1 MCDGSR
7 RGPAAT
13 LIVMSKEE
21 YLAAL
26 RPILER
32 ATGVASAQLRS
43 LRDAAKEADV
53 ALTIGVF
60 VGQDG
65 EGPFDVYAQFEGAD
79 VFALNQ
85 QFQKE
90 RHLFGVTWTEDGWE
104 PQVPARPRG
113 WSRDELEDVVVD
125 EVDRWV
131 RSLAPN
137 DPALEVLAYY

>member
-1 MCDGSR
+1 MRKSR
-7 RGPAAT
+7 IPTAT
-13 LIVMSKEE
+13 LAPMSKEE

-32 ATGVASAQLRS
+32 ATVAASVQLSS
-43 LRDAAKEADV
+43 LVDAAKEADV

-65 EGPFDVYAQFEGAD
+65 EGPFDVFAQFEGAD

-85 QFQKE
+85 RFQKE
-90 RHLFGVTWTEDGWE
+90 RHLFGVTWTEEGWE

-131 RSLAPN
+131 KVPAPTS
-137 DPALEVLAYY
+137 PPLEVLPYY

>member
-7 RGPAAT
+7 RDPAAT
-13 LIVMSKEE
+13 LTVMSKEE

-26 RPILER
+26 RPILES
-32 ATGVASAQLRS
+32 TTEVASAQLRS
-43 LRDAAKEADV
+43 LLDAAEEADV
-53 ALTIGVF
+53 TLTLGVF

-65 EGPFDVYAQFEGAD
+65 EGALDVYAQFEGAD

-85 QFQKE
+85 RLQKE

-104 PQVPARPRG
+104 PGVPARPRG

-125 EVDRWV
+125 EVELWV
-131 RSLAPN
+131 GTLVPN
-137 DPALEVLAYY
+137 GPALEVLAYY

>member
-1 MCDGSR
+1 
-7 RGPAAT
+7 
-13 LIVMSKEE
+13 MSKEE

-26 RPILER
+26 RPILEC
-32 ATGVASAQLRS
+32 AMGTASAQLRS

-85 QFQKE
+85 RFQKE
-90 RHLFGVTWTEDGWE
+90 RHLFGVTWTEEGWE
-104 PQVPARPRG
+104 PGVPARPRG

-125 EVDRWV
+125 EVELWV
-131 RSLAPN
+131 GTLVPN
-137 DPALEVLAYY
+137 GPALEVLAYC